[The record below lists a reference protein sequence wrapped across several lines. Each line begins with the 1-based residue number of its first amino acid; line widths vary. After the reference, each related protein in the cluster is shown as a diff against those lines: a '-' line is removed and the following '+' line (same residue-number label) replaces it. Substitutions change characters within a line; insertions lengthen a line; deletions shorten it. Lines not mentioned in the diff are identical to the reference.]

1 VRPEDKVQKT
11 IITYIEAVVPN
22 VLVFAIPNAS
32 RRRKGGRAGNAVPG
46 LKAGMPDLCFF
57 YGARPYFVE
66 VKVPGGKGLS
76 QVQIDCHRELLDR
89 EIDVTSATSI
99 EDVREALADWGI
111 HTREAAHV

>member
-1 VRPEDKVQKT
+1 MGAEGRIQKT
-11 IITYIEAVVPN
+11 LVAWLEAVVPN
-22 VLVFAIPNAS
+22 VFVFAIPNAA
-32 RRRKGGRAGNAVPG
+32 RRTKGGRAGNAVPG

-76 QVQIDCHRELLDR
+76 KAQVDCHRELLDR

-99 EDVREALADWGI
+99 EDMREALADWGI